1 LARLALVQRVDI
13 HQHIWTTPL
22 VDALARR
29 DSHPFIRR
37 DDGVCVLHL
46 AGEPPCVIDVA
57 AESAASRTRLLETDG
72 LDLAAIAISS
82 PLGIEGLA
90 PDQAHGLIDAH
101 LDGVL
106 ALGDQFVAWGPIGI
120 RRPDP
125 AEVDAVLARGCVGI
139 SLPSAAL
146 ADLDALEA
154 IGPVLERVQERDVP
168 LFVHP
173 GGFAPRQPSLSDP
186 LWWTAL
192 TSYVSDMQAAWLTFV
207 TQGRRELPRLR
218 VVFGMLAGGA
228 PLQTDR
234 LIARGGPAVELH
246 DPLTFYDTS
255 SYGPMMIE
263 AMATWLGPDRLV
275 YGSDRP
281 VIEPVRSGREVEL
294 MTNAADFLATAR
306 AAA

>member
-1 LARLALVQRVDI
+1 VQRVDI
-13 HQHIWTTPL
+13 HQHLWTTPL
-22 VDALARR
+22 LDALARR
-29 DSHPFIRR
+29 DCHPFIRR
-37 DDGVCVLHL
+37 DDGLCVLHL

-57 AESAASRTRLLETDG
+57 AESVASRTRLHEIDG
-72 LDLAAIAISS
+72 VELAAIALSS
-82 PLGIEGLA
+82 PVGIEVLP
-90 PDQAHGLIDAH
+90 PDQAHELIDAH

-106 ALGDQFVAWGPIGI
+106 ELGDQFVAWGPIGI
-120 RRPDP
+120 RHPDP

-146 ADLDALEA
+146 ADRDALEA
-154 IGPVLERVQERDVP
+154 IGAVLERVQELDVP

-207 TQGRRELPRLR
+207 TQARRDLPRLR

-228 PLQTDR
+228 PLQTER
-234 LIARGGPAVELH
+234 LTARGGAAVDLH

-263 AMATWLGPDRLV
+263 AMVTCLGPDRLV

-294 MTNAADFLATAR
+294 MSNAADLLTAAR

>member
-1 LARLALVQRVDI
+1 MQRVDL
-13 HQHIWTTPL
+13 HQHIWSTPL
-22 VDALARR
+22 MDALARR
-29 DSHPFIRR
+29 DCHPFVRR
-37 DDGVCVLHL
+37 DAGLCVLHL

-57 AESAASRTRLLETDG
+57 AESAASRTGLLELDG
-72 LDLAAIAISS
+72 VDVAAVAISS
-82 PLGIEGLA
+82 PIGIETLA
-90 PDQAHGLIDAH
+90 PDQSRELIGAF
-101 LDGVL
+101 LDGAL

-120 RRPDP
+120 RQPDP

-146 ADLDALEA
+146 ADRDALEA
-154 IGPVLERVQERDVP
+154 IGPVLERVQQRDVP

-207 TQGRRELPRLR
+207 TQARRELPRLR

-228 PLQTDR
+228 PLQTER
-234 LIARGGPAVELH
+234 LAARGGPAIDLH

-263 AMATWLGPDRLV
+263 AMVTWLGPDRLV

-294 MTNAADFLATAR
+294 MSNAADFLTAAR

>member
-1 LARLALVQRVDI
+1 VQRVDI
-13 HQHIWTTPL
+13 HQHIWNTPL
-22 VDALARR
+22 LDALARR
-29 DSHPFIRR
+29 HSHPFIRR
-37 DDGVCVLHL
+37 DDGLCVLHL

-57 AESAASRTRLLETDG
+57 AESAASRTGLLELDG
-72 LDLAAIAISS
+72 VDVAAVAISS
-82 PLGIEGLA
+82 PIGIETLA
-90 PDQAHGLIDAH
+90 PDQSRELIGAF
-101 LDGVL
+101 LDGAL

-146 ADLDALEA
+146 ADLDALET

-186 LWWTAL
+186 LWWVAL

-207 TQGRRELPRLR
+207 THARRELPRLR
-218 VVFGMLAGGA
+218 IVFAMLAGGA
-228 PLQTDR
+228 PLQTER
-234 LIARGGPAVELH
+234 LTARGGPTFDLQ
-246 DPLTFYDTS
+246 DPLMFYDTS
-255 SYGPMMIE
+255 SYGPIMIE
-263 AMATWLGPDRLV
+263 AMADWVGPDRLV

-294 MTNAADFLATAR
+294 MTNAADFLTLARATA
-306 AAA
+306 

>member
-1 LARLALVQRVDI
+1 VHRVDI

-22 VDALARR
+22 LDALAAR
-29 DSHPFIRR
+29 DCHPFIRR
-37 DDGVCVLHL
+37 GDGLCVLHL

-57 AESAASRTRLLETDG
+57 AESTACRTRLLELDG
-72 LDLAAIAISS
+72 VELAAIAISS
-82 PLGIEGLA
+82 PIGIETLA
-90 PDQAHGLIDAH
+90 PDQAHDLIGAH

-146 ADLDALEA
+146 ADL
-154 IGPVLERVQERDVP
+154 GPVLERVQELDVP

-173 GGFAPRQPSLSDP
+173 GGFAPRQPSLADP

-192 TSYVSDMQAAWLTFV
+192 TSYVSDMQAAWLTFMA
-207 TQGRRELPRLR
+207 QGRRELPRLR

-228 PLQTDR
+228 PLQTER
-234 LIARGGPAVELH
+234 LIARGGRAVDLQ

-263 AMATWLGPDRLV
+263 AMAACLGPDRLV

-281 VIEPVRSGREVEL
+281 VIEPVHSGREVEL
-294 MTNAADFLATAR
+294 MNNAADFLTPAR

>member
-1 LARLALVQRVDI
+1 MARLDRVQRVDI

-22 VDALARR
+22 LDALARR
-29 DSHPFIRR
+29 ECHPFVRR
-37 DDGVCVLHL
+37 DDGLCVLHL
-46 AGEPPCVIDVA
+46 AGELPCVIDEA
-57 AESAASRTRLLETDG
+57 AESTTARTQLLDTDG
-72 LDLAAIAISS
+72 VELAAVAISS
-82 PLGIEGLA
+82 PIGIETLA
-90 PDQAHGLIDAH
+90 PDDAHELIRAH

-106 ALGDQFVAWGPIGI
+106 ALGDRFAAWGPIPI

-125 AEVDAVLARGCVGI
+125 VEVDAVLARGCIGV

-154 IGPVLERVQERDVP
+154 IGPVLERIQDLGAP

-173 GGFAPRQPSLSDP
+173 GGFVARQPSLSDP

-207 TQGRRELPRLR
+207 THGRRELPRLR
-218 VVFGMLAGGA
+218 ILFAMLAGGA
-228 PLQTDR
+228 PLQAER
-234 LIARGGPAVELH
+234 LGARGGPAIDLH

-255 SYGPMMIE
+255 SYGPMVIE
-263 AMATWLGPDRLV
+263 AMAAWLGPDRLV

-281 VIEPVRSGREVEL
+281 VIEPVHSGREVAL
-294 MTNAADFLATAR
+294 MTNAADFLAPAR

>member
-1 LARLALVQRVDI
+1 VQRVDI
-13 HQHIWTTPL
+13 HQHIWTPSL
-22 VDALARR
+22 LDALARR
-29 DSHPFIRR
+29 DCHPFIRR
-37 DDGVCVLHL
+37 DDGLWVLHL
-46 AGEPPCVIDVA
+46 AGEPPYVIDVL
-57 AESAASRTRLLETDG
+57 AESAESRTRLLEIDG
-72 LDLAAIAISS
+72 VELAAIAISS
-82 PLGIEGLA
+82 PIGIETL
-90 PDQAHGLIDAH
+90 PSDQAHELIAAH

-106 ALGDQFVAWGPIGI
+106 SLGDQFVAWGPIGI

-146 ADLDALEA
+146 ADLDGLEA
-154 IGPVLERVQERDVP
+154 IGSVLERVQELDVP

-192 TSYVSDMQAAWLTFV
+192 TSYVSDMQAAWLTFM
-207 TQGRRELPRLR
+207 THGRRQLPRLR

-228 PLQTDR
+228 PLQTER
-234 LIARGGPAVELH
+234 LIARGASAVDLH

-263 AMATWLGPDRLV
+263 AMAACLGPDRLV

-294 MTNAADFLATAR
+294 MTNAADFLAPAR

>member
-1 LARLALVQRVDI
+1 LARLSRVQRVDI

-22 VDALARR
+22 LDALARR
-29 DSHPFIRR
+29 DCHPFIRR
-37 DDGVCVLHL
+37 DGGLCVLHL

-57 AESAASRTRLLETDG
+57 AESLESRAQLHEIDG
-72 LDLAAIAISS
+72 VELAAIALSS
-82 PLGIEGLA
+82 PVGIEMLA
-90 PDQAHGLIDAH
+90 PDQAQELIDAH

-106 ALGDQFVAWGPIGI
+106 ELGDQFVAWGPIGI

-146 ADLDALEA
+146 ADLDALAA
-154 IGPVLERVQERDVP
+154 IGPVLERVQELDVP

-173 GGFAPRQPSLSDP
+173 GGFAPRQPSLADP

-207 TQGRRELPRLR
+207 THGRRELPRLR

-228 PLQTDR
+228 PLQTER
-234 LIARGGPAVELH
+234 LIARGGRTVDLH

-263 AMATWLGPDRLV
+263 AMAACLGPDRLV

-281 VIEPVRSGREVEL
+281 VVEPVHSGREVEL
-294 MTNAADFLATAR
+294 MNNAADFLIPAR
-306 AAA
+306 APA

>member
-1 LARLALVQRVDI
+1 MQRVDI

-22 VDALARR
+22 LDALARR
-29 DSHPFIRR
+29 DCHPFIRR
-37 DDGVCVLHL
+37 DGGLCVLHL

-57 AESAASRTRLLETDG
+57 AESLESRAQLHEVDG
-72 LDLAAIAISS
+72 IELAAIALSS
-82 PLGIEGLA
+82 PVGIEMLA
-90 PDQAHGLIDAH
+90 PDQAHELIDAH

-106 ALGDQFVAWGPIGI
+106 ELGDQFVAWGPIGI

-125 AEVDAVLARGCVGI
+125 AEVDAVLARGCVGV

-146 ADLDALEA
+146 ADLDALET
-154 IGPVLERVQERDVP
+154 IGPVLERVQELDVP

-228 PLQTDR
+228 PLQSER
-234 LIARGGPAVELH
+234 LIARGGSPVDLH

-263 AMATWLGPDRLV
+263 AMAAWLGPDRLV

-294 MTNAADFLATAR
+294 MNNAADFLTTAR

>member
-1 LARLALVQRVDI
+1 LARLAYVQRVDI

-22 VDALARR
+22 LDALGRR
-29 DSHPFIRR
+29 ECHPFIRR
-37 DDGVCVLHL
+37 DDGLCVLHL
-46 AGEPPCVIDVA
+46 AGELPCVIDEA

-72 LDLAAIAISS
+72 VELAAVAISS
-82 PLGIEGLA
+82 PVGIEALA
-90 PDQAHGLIDAH
+90 PDQAHELISAH

-125 AEVDAVLARGCVGI
+125 VEVDAVLARGCVGI

-154 IGPVLERVQERDVP
+154 VGPVLERVQALGAP

-173 GGFAPRQPSLSDP
+173 GGFTPRQPSLSDP

-192 TSYVSDMQAAWLTFV
+192 TSYVSDMQAAWLTFM
-207 TQGRRELPRLR
+207 TRGRRELPRLR

-228 PLQTDR
+228 PLQTER
-234 LIARGGPAVELH
+234 LTARGGPAVDLH

-263 AMATWLGPDRLV
+263 AMAAWLGPDRLV

-294 MTNAADFLATAR
+294 MTNAADFLTIAR